1 MSFNPA
7 PVYSALSEADLD
19 AVTALEASLQD
30 FPWSRGHFAD
40 SQKDGHPALVC
51 RVGAETVGF
60 AVSMVVLD
68 EAHLLNIGIDRRFQG
83 QGYGAALLQRVLDD
97 AWALGVRR
105 LLLEVRP
112 SNRQAIVF
120 YLRFG
125 FTQIGLR
132 RGYYPAA
139 SGREDALIFDKE
151 LP

>member
-1 MSFNPA
+1 MSLNPA
-7 PVYSALSEADLD
+7 PAFSALREADLD
-19 AVTALEASLQD
+19 GVTALEASLQD
-30 FPWSRGHFAD
+30 FPWSRGHFVD
-40 SQKDGHPALVC
+40 SLKDGHSALVC
-51 RVGAETVGF
+51 RAGAETVGF

-83 QGYGAALLQRVLDD
+83 LGYGAALLQRVMDD
-97 AWALGVRR
+97 AREAGAHR
-105 LLLEVRP
+105 LLLEVRV
-112 SNRQAIVF
+112 SNRQAVAF